1 MNKHG
6 QTIRV
11 LLLAVVCGM
20 SFLVA
25 AQESSSLGDV
35 ARKARKEHSS
45 AQQATGKRISEDD
58 DGPDLGG
65 VWRVRHCSPQVCY
78 KLSVAL
84 PKSPR
89 WIRQET
95 EPRPVLIP
103 LAGHEEDLNHAIRV
117 YAVEFLPTTIGW
129 IDVEKKALLQSVFAQ
144 PEYFGQPARL
154 VQDERVPANNGE
166 MKISHFSI
174 NSAKG
179 NFRGASVVA
188 SSPLGPYAFAC
199 VFREEDASAASS
211 ICDAIAKS
219 ARDQSFL
226 TSQTRQYPTYE
237 DPPNYD
243 PQDDPPD
250 PPANEDP
257 E

>member
-1 MNKHG
+1 MRNKASICG
-6 QTIRV
+6 A
-11 LLLAVVCGM
+11 LLAIVCGL
-20 SFLVA
+20 SVLA
-25 AQESSSLGDV
+25 ATQEPSSSLGEV
-35 ARKARKEHSS
+35 ARKARKERSS
-45 AQQATGKRISEDD
+45 APHASGKRMSEDE

-78 KLSVAL
+78 KLSVVL
-84 PKSPR
+84 PKTPH
-89 WIRQET
+89 WTRQET

-103 LAGHEEDLNHAIRV
+103 LAGNQEDLSHAIRV
-117 YAVEFLPTTIGW
+117 YALETLPNTIGF
-129 IDVEKKALLQSVFAQ
+129 IDAEKKALLQAVFAR

-154 VQDERVPANNGE
+154 IQDERVPANNGE

-188 SSPLGPYAFAC
+188 GSPLGSYAFAC
-199 VFREEDASAASS
+199 VYREEDALAAGST
-211 ICDAIAKS
+211 CDAIAKS
-219 ARDQSFL
+219 ARDQAFL
-226 TSQTRQYPTYE
+226 TSQTRQYPTY
-237 DPPNYD
+237 DPPDYD
-243 PQDDPPD
+243 PQSDPPD